1 MANVNLLPWREELR
15 QERRKEFA
23 VVVVAVLLAGLLS
36 VFVWDRLV
44 NGRIDW
50 QNSRNDLL
58 KREIAILDKK
68 VEEISQL
75 KLRRQQMIDRM
86 EVILAL
92 QSNRADIVK
101 IYDQFVRAT
110 PDGVYFTQM
119 VRKAANVSLVGYAE
133 SNSRIS
139 VLMRQLEAV
148 DMFKDPNLTK
158 VEADETLGEQGS
170 RFELQVKIAQSQNA
184 REVTAHG
191 S

>member
-170 RFELQVKIAQSQNA
+170 RFELQVKIAQSQNT

>member
-1 MANVNLLPWREELR
+1 
-15 QERRKEFA
+15 
-23 VVVVAVLLAGLLS
+23 VVVMVAVLLLGMFS

-58 KREIAILDKK
+58 NREIAILDKK

-75 KLRRQQMIDRM
+75 KLRRQQMIERM

-110 PDGVYFTQM
+110 PDGVYFTEM
-119 VRKAANVSLVGYAE
+119 VRRAGNVSLIGYAE

-139 VLMRQLEAV
+139 VLMRQLAAV
-148 DMFKDPNLTK
+148 ELFKDPNLTK
-158 VEADETLGEQGS
+158 VEADEMLGEQGS
-170 RFELQVKIAQSQNA
+170 RFELQVKIAERREEG
-184 REVTAHG
+184 REVAAHG